1 MIRYLAAILTFLTGA
16 AAAQEEIV
24 LGLSHDTVSIS
35 TDFDG
40 SDILVYGAVKRENPI
55 PEGPPLGVIVA
66 VSGPTERLT
75 VYKQDRK
82 LGIWVNAESVEVDE
96 APSFYAVATSAPWT
110 SVISAVEDLR
120 HRISIPKAIRSVGAP
135 DDVTDAQA
143 FTQALIRI
151 REKEGRYRL
160 DENTVDMREETLFS
174 TSFSLPANLTEGEY
188 TLRIFLTR
196 EGAVVGDIDT
206 SIIVEKVGI
215 ERWLYN
221 LSRLNP
227 LAYGL
232 LAVAI
237 ALIAGWLA
245 SAAVRLVRNG

>member
-1 MIRYLAAILTFLTGA
+1 MIRLCAILLMSWAGL
-16 AAAQEEIV
+16 AAAQEDIV

-40 SDILVYGAVKRENPI
+40 SDILVYGAVKRQDPI
-55 PEGPPLGVIVA
+55 PDGPPLEVIVA
-66 VSGPTERLT
+66 VAGPSVPIT

-82 LGIWVNAESVEVDE
+82 LGIWVNAEKIEVDS
-96 APSFYAVATSAPWT
+96 APSFYAVATSSDWT
-110 SVISAVEDLR
+110 DVISAVEDLR

-135 DDVTDAQA
+135 EGVTDAQA

-151 REKEGRYRL
+151 RENEGRYRL
-160 DENTVDMREETLFS
+160 DEHFVEIREQTLFS
-174 TSFSLPANLTEGEY
+174 TKVSLPANLTEGEY
-188 TLRIFLTR
+188 ALRIFLTR
-196 EGAVVGDIDT
+196 DGAVVGDFDT
-206 SIIVEKVGI
+206 SITVQKVGL

-221 LSRLNP
+221 LSRQNP

-237 ALIAGWLA
+237 ALIAGWSA

>member
-1 MIRYLAAILTFLTGA
+1 MLSNFWSRTLYDGNRPLHMTGHHSGFEAELVHHKLKLFNCLLRRMHGNSGSRSHLAGILLK
-16 AAAQEEIV
+16 I
-24 LGLSHDTVSIS
+24 LGMKCV
-35 TDFDG
+35 
-40 SDILVYGAVKRENPI
+40 
-55 PEGPPLGVIVA
+55 
-66 VSGPTERLT
+66 ERPA
-75 VYKQDRK
+75 RRP
-82 LGIWVNAESVEVDE
+82 AE
-96 APSFYAVATSAPWT
+96 
-110 SVISAVEDLR
+110 L
-120 HRISIPKAIRSVGAP
+120 
-135 DDVTDAQA
+135 
-143 FTQALIRI
+143 L
-151 REKEGRYRL
+151 
-160 DENTVDMREETLFS
+160 TVDMREETLFS
-174 TSFSLPANLTEGEY
+174 TSVSLPANLTEGEY